1 MLFGFLASIR
11 DLYVRE
17 LEEQKELEYTKKKVE
32 EAYLALRDEKMNFI
46 GKQGKEKKK
55 KNDRDE

>member
-17 LEEQKELEYTKKKVE
+17 IEEQKELEFTKKKVE
-32 EAYLALRDEKMNFI
+32 EAYLVIR
-46 GKQGKEKKK
+46 KEKWDLVRGEKKTSKKRKK
-55 KNDRDE
+55 K